1 MLNHIKSLLGGGPA
15 REPAREHE
23 RIQVATCVVL
33 LEMAH
38 ADEEFHA
45 MEQTLVRDLLQRKF
59 EISDQDVTELIEYA
73 RVQRQQSLDLFQF
86 TRLIKEHFSRSEKL
100 EMMDALW
107 RLIYADGV
115 LDKYED
121 YLVRQVATL
130 LGLAHGEMIEAKVK
144 VLDEL
149 HPDRPSRQSPKA

>member
-1 MLNHIKSLLGGGPA
+1 MLNRIKSLLGGGPA
-15 REPAREHE
+15 SEPALEHE
-23 RIQVATCVVL
+23 RIQLATCVVL

-45 MEQTLVRDLLQRKF
+45 MEETLVRDLLQRKF
-59 EISDQDVTELIEYA
+59 EISDQDVSELVEFAQA
-73 RVQRQQSLDLFQF
+73 RRQESLDIFQF
-86 TRLIKEHFSRSEKL
+86 TRLIKAQFTRPEKM
-100 EMMDALW
+100 EMMEALW

-121 YLVRQVATL
+121 YLVRQLATL

-144 VLDEL
+144 VLDDL
-149 HPDRPSRQSPKA
+149 QPNRPSRAFPSA

>member
-1 MLNHIKSLLGGGPA
+1 MLNRIKALLGGGPA
-15 REPAREHE
+15 KEPAREYE

-45 MEQTLVRDLLQRKF
+45 MEETLVRDLLRHKF
-59 EISDQDVTELIEYA
+59 DLSEPDISELIAFA
-73 RVQRQQSLDLFQF
+73 REQRQQSLDLFQF
-86 TRLIKEHFSRSEKL
+86 TRLIKEDFSRAEKL
-100 EMMDALW
+100 EMMETLW

-121 YLVRQVATL
+121 YLVRQLAKL
-130 LGLAHGEMIEAKVK
+130 LGLAHGEMIEAKVR

-149 HPDRPSRQSPKA
+149 QPDRATRKPARD

>member
-1 MLNHIKSLLGGGPA
+1 MLSRIKSLLGGGPA
-15 REPAREHE
+15 SKPAQEHE

-45 MEQTLVRDLLQRKF
+45 MEETLVRDLLQHKF
-59 EISDQDVTELIEYA
+59 EISDQDASELIEFA
-73 RVQRQQSLDLFQF
+73 REQRQLSLDIFQF
-86 TRLIKEHFSRSEKL
+86 TRLVKEHFTRGEKL
-100 EMMDALW
+100 EMMEALW

-121 YLVRQVATL
+121 YLVRQLATL

-149 HPDRPSRQSPKA
+149 RPDRPSRRTPTV

>member
-1 MLNHIKSLLGGGPA
+1 MLNRIKSLIGGGPA
-15 REPAREHE
+15 REPAQEHE
-23 RIQVATCVVL
+23 RIQVATCIVL

-45 MEQTLVRDLLQRKF
+45 MEENLIRDLLQRKF
-59 EISDQDVTELIEYA
+59 EISDPDVRELIEFA
-73 RVQRQQSLDLFQF
+73 RAQRQESLDIFQF
-86 TRLIKEHFSRSEKL
+86 TRLIKAHFTRPEKM
-100 EMMDALW
+100 EMMEALW

-121 YLVRQVATL
+121 YLVRQLATL
-130 LGLAHGEMIEAKVK
+130 LGLAHGEMIETKVK

-149 HPDRPSRQSPKA
+149 RPDRPSRRSPPA

>member
-1 MLNHIKSLLGGGPA
+1 MLNRIKSLIGGGPA
-15 REPAREHE
+15 REPAQEHE

-45 MEQTLVRDLLQRKF
+45 MEETLVRDLLQHKF
-59 EISDQDVTELIEYA
+59 DLSEQDVAELIEFA
-73 RVQRQQSLDLFQF
+73 RAQRQQSLDLFQF
-86 TRLIKEHFSRSEKL
+86 TRQINEHFSRSEKM
-100 EMMDALW
+100 EMMEALW

-121 YLVRQVATL
+121 YLVRQLATL
-130 LGLAHGEMIEAKVK
+130 LRLAHGEMIEAKVK

-149 HPDRPSRQSPKA
+149 RPDRLSRRSPTA